1 MGKRIM
7 LFRCRQTL
15 RALQKANHQL
25 TDLWSDLH
33 GSDRAELR
41 DLSEVFLGDD
51 VKDQIE
57 EVRDAQEI
65 IRDVFDGRNS

>member
-1 MGKRIM
+1 MGKRVM

-15 RALQKANHQL
+15 RALQKANYQL
-25 TDLWSDLH
+25 TSLWSDLH
-33 GSDRAELR
+33 RSDRAELR
-41 DLSEVFLGDD
+41 DLSEVFLGYG
-51 VKDQIE
+51 VKDRIE